1 MIDLSG
7 FFLKEVKGKDMDNQD
22 TIINKVALSGLITF
36 DLATLAP
43 QGDRILFDIKDQLF
57 HGLILRE
64 KDFRE
69 FIKTND
75 WSQYQDKNIAI
86 TCSADAII
94 PTWAYMLLANK
105 LEPYAR
111 EIIFGDLDVLETFL
125 YEKSLEQLD
134 MSQFEGERIMVKG
147 CGDIRVPESAFITF
161 TRKLSKVA
169 KSIMYGEACSSVP
182 IFKRKT

>member
-1 MIDLSG
+1 MNTQG
-7 FFLKEVKGKDMDNQD
+7 
-22 TIINKVALSGLITF
+22 TIVNKVALSGLITF

-43 QGDRILFDIKDQLF
+43 TGERVLFDIKDQLF

-69 FIKTND
+69 FVKAND
-75 WSQYQDKNIAI
+75 WSQYQDKNVAI

-94 PTWAYMLLANK
+94 PTWAYMLLSNR
-105 LEPYAR
+105 LEPYAK
-111 EIIFGDLDVLETFL
+111 EIIFGDLNVLETIL
-125 YEKSLEQLD
+125 YEKSLETLD
-134 MSQFEGERIMVKG
+134 MSQFQDQRIMVKG
-147 CGDIRVPESAFITF
+147 CGDIKIPESAFITF

-182 IFKRKT
+182 IFKRKS

>member
-1 MIDLSG
+1 M
-7 FFLKEVKGKDMDNQD
+7 EMNNQN
-22 TIINKVALSGLITF
+22 TIVNKVALSGLITF

-43 QGDRILFDIKDQLF
+43 QGDRILFDIKDHLF

-75 WSQYQDKNIAI
+75 WSIYQDKNVAI

-105 LEPYAR
+105 LDPYAK
-111 EIIFGDLDVLETFL
+111 EIIFGDLNVLETVL
-125 YEKSLEQLD
+125 YEKSLENLD
-134 MSQFEGERIMVKG
+134 MSKFEGERIMVKG
-147 CGDIRVPESAFITF
+147 CGDIKIPESAFITF

-182 IFKRKT
+182 IYKRKA

>member
-1 MIDLSG
+1 MEIQE
-7 FFLKEVKGKDMDNQD
+7 K
-22 TIINKVALSGLITF
+22 IINKVVASGLITF

-43 QGDRILFDIKDQLF
+43 EGELVLFDIKDHLF

-69 FIKTND
+69 FVKEND
-75 WSQYQDKNIAI
+75 WSEYTGKNVAI

-111 EIIFGDLDVLETFL
+111 EITFGSLEHLRSIL
-125 YEKSLEQLD
+125 YEKALDKLD
-134 MSQFEGERIMVKG
+134 MRKYVDQRIMVKG
-147 CGDIRVPESAFITF
+147 CGDIQVPESAFITL
-161 TRKLSKVA
+161 TKKLSKVA

-182 IFKRKT
+182 IFKRKA

>member
-1 MIDLSG
+1 
-7 FFLKEVKGKDMDNQD
+7 MDTQD
-22 TIINKVALSGLITF
+22 TIVNKVALSGLITF
-36 DLATLAP
+36 DLATLVP
-43 QGDRILFDIKDQLF
+43 TGDRVLFDIKDQLF

-75 WSQYQDKNIAI
+75 WSQYQGKNVAI

-94 PTWAYMLLANK
+94 PTWAYMLLANR
-105 LEPYAR
+105 LEPFAK
-111 EIIFGDLDVLETFL
+111 EIIFGDLDVLETLL
-125 YEKSLEQLD
+125 YEKSLEKLD
-134 MSQFEGERIMVKG
+134 MTQFEDQRIMVKG
-147 CGDIRVPESAFITF
+147 CGDIKIPESAFITF

-182 IFKRKT
+182 IFKRKS